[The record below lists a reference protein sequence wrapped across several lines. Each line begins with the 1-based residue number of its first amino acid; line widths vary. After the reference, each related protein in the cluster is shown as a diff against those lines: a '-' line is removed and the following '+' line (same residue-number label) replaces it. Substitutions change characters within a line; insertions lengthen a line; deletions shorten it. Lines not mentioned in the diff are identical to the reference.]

1 MMHSDL
7 SMQKEFDIKRKSHDI
22 SGSASLALWANMN
35 QSTTQLGSKRQSQG
49 KHPLSNNRH
58 LYMLCSHHLP
68 SQYILFCKFFS
79 FSVILCGFIYIY
91 IFSTFSLFLFFFIVH
106 FPPRW
111 FSCLQPSCPPSEFVW
126 SLCDALLYCMSSRG
140 HTLCHWMFIGM
151 DFFPD
156 HLLLKLLSNNMSNLC
171 TFLPVG
177 LQQIIDIS
185 RVKTLC

>member
-68 SQYILFCKFFS
+68 SQYILFCKFF
-79 FSVILCGFIYIY
+79 FLFCDFCAGLYLIYFFY
-91 IFSTFSLFLFFFIVH
+91 LFFFFFFLLFIFHQDGFLACSHLALLVSL
-106 FPPRW
+106 FEV
-111 FSCLQPSCPPSEFVW
+111 FVMLYFTVCPPEVIHCVTGCSLAWTFFRIIFSW
-126 SLCDALLYCMSSRG
+126 SWCQ
-140 HTLCHWMFIGM
+140 I
-151 DFFPD
+151 
-156 HLLLKLLSNNMSNLC
+156 MSNLC